1 MNRKPGNV
9 QGAGICL
16 LIGGI
21 FAMLVSIGV
30 LIGTCFVWVFGLYGF
45 VAGIMAVVRG
55 ARLLGECEGTGNSMA
70 APIMLIINII
80 NFDTI
85 GLILGIVALVLLSDD
100 SSRRYLEGF
109 GPDPGFDSSGS

>member
-21 FAMLVSIGV
+21 FAILVSIGV
-30 LIGTCFVWVFGLYGF
+30 MFFSFCLWIVYIYGF
-45 VAGIMAVVRG
+45 VAGIMALVRG

-80 NFDTI
+80 NGDVV
-85 GLILGIVALVLLSDD
+85 GMVLGIVALVLLSDD
-100 SSRRYLEGF
+100 SSRRYLAE
-109 GPDPGFDSSGS
+109 PGFDSYGS